1 MFLKFNY
8 NFNVPINWFSRV
20 SLASV
25 YLHFTIFPQSYFL
38 MCIEHDL
45 PALVLFALLILG
57 AVQKKRQVNLET
69 FIFRANLFE
78 EIDKKGAST
87 CGILFGLFLILV
99 DN

>member
-1 MFLKFNY
+1 
-8 NFNVPINWFSRV
+8 
-20 SLASV
+20 
-25 YLHFTIFPQSYFL
+25 

-78 EIDKKGAST
+78 EIDKKGGEHLWNFI
-87 CGILFGLFLILV
+87 CVVLDFGG
-99 DN
+99 